1 MKYYIIAGEASGDL
15 HASNL
20 VKSLKANDS
29 SAEFRGWGG
38 DLMQEQGVHLVKHY
52 RNLAFMG
59 FAEVIQH
66 LPEILQ
72 NIKFCKSDI
81 LSYKPD
87 VLILVDYPGFNL
99 RIAKFA
105 KKAGL
110 SQRDP
115 FGKIVYYISPQVWAW
130 KSSRV
135 HLIKKVV
142 DKMLVIFP
150 FEKSF
155 YANYNYPVEFVG
167 HPLLDVINQSP
178 YSSLSDFLKENNL
191 PDKPIVALLP
201 GSRHQEIQNMLPIM
215 RDTALGFTNLQFIIA
230 GAPSAQKE
238 WYASFLN
245 LPNIS
250 IVYGKTYELLS
261 HSAAALVTSGTAT
274 MEAALWGV
282 PEVICYRAKGLTGTI
297 SYHLAKRLIGK
308 KLKFIGIVN
317 LVMEKEVVKE
327 LIQHELTV
335 ENLSL
340 ELKKLMEDKPNRER
354 ILSEYKQINEK
365 LGGAGASD
373 RAAKIIIDFLQKN
386 NSHTVS
392 A

>member
-1 MKYYIIAGEASGDL
+1 L

-20 VKSLKANDS
+20 VKNIKLNDAG
-29 SAEFRGWGG
+29 AEFRCWGG
-38 DLMQEQGVHLVKHY
+38 DLMQQQGVTLVKHY
-52 RNLAFMG
+52 RELAFMG

-66 LPEILQ
+66 LPEILR

-81 LSYKPD
+81 LAYNPD

-105 KKAGL
+105 KKEGL
-110 SQRDP
+110 
-115 FGKIVYYISPQVWAW
+115 KIVYYVSPQVWAW

-135 HLIKKVV
+135 HLIKEVV

-155 YANYNYPVEFVG
+155 YAKYNYAVDFVG
-167 HPLLDVINQSP
+167 HPLLDVISQSP
-178 YSSLSDFLKENNL
+178 YSSLNDFQKNNDL

-201 GSRHQEIQNMLPIM
+201 GSRQQEIQNMLSVM
-215 RDTALGFTNLQFIIA
+215 LETAKHFPAYQFVIA
-230 GAPSAQKE
+230 GAPSAHKE
-238 WYASFLN
+238 WYESALHQPDVN
-245 LPNIS
+245 
-250 IVYGKTYELLS
+250 IVYDKTYELLS
-261 HSAAALVTSGTAT
+261 HSSAALVTSGTAT

-327 LIQHELTV
+327 LIQHELTA
-335 ENLSL
+335 ENLTE
-340 ELKKLMEDKPNRER
+340 ELKKLLEDKPYRDR
-354 ILSEYKQINEK
+354 IIGEYKQINEK
-365 LGGAGASD
+365 LGGPGASA
-373 RAAKIIIDFLQKN
+373 RAANVISDFLHKN
-386 NSHTVS
+386 KKHTI
-392 A
+392 AT

>member
-20 VKSLKANDS
+20 VKSLKLDDPK
-29 SAEFRGWGG
+29 AEFRGWGG
-38 DLMQEQGVHLVKHY
+38 DLMQQQGVDLVKHY
-52 RNLAFMG
+52 RDLAFMG
-59 FAEVIQH
+59 FAEVVQH
-66 LPEILQ
+66 LPEILR

-105 KKAGL
+105 KKAG
-110 SQRDP
+110 
-115 FGKIVYYISPQVWAW
+115 FKIVYYISPQVWAW

-135 HLIKKVV
+135 HLIKEVV

-150 FEKSF
+150 FERAF
-155 YANYNYPVEFVG
+155 YAKYDYPVEFVG
-167 HPLLDVINQSP
+167 HPLLDVISNSP
-178 YSSLSDFLKENNL
+178 YSSLSDFLKANDL
-191 PDKPIVALLP
+191 PDKSIVALLP
-201 GSRHQEIQNMLPIM
+201 GSRHQEIQNMLPVM
-215 RDTALGFTNLQFIIA
+215 RDVALRFPELQFIIA
-230 GAPSAQKE
+230 GAPSAHNE
-238 WYASFLN
+238 WYEEFLN
-245 LPNIS
+245 HANIT
-250 IVYGKTYELLS
+250 IVYDKTYELLS
-261 HSAAALVTSGTAT
+261 HSSAALVTSGTAT

-317 LVMEKEVVKE
+317 LVMEREVVKE

-335 ENLSL
+335 DNLSK
-340 ELKKLMEDKPNRER
+340 ELKKLTDDRSGREK
-354 ILSEYKQINEK
+354 IINDYKTINEK
-365 LGGAGASD
+365 LGGPGASG
-373 RAAKIIIDFLQKN
+373 RAAKIIVDFLYKTKTGN
-386 NSHTVS
+386 ISE
-392 A
+392 